1 MFKLIRTLALAGV
14 MLSLASAAAA
24 ESPPGAFAEV
34 EGGRIWYETCG
45 SGSAS
50 IVLLH
55 DGVVHSAGWDEV
67 WPILCRSFR
76 VVRYDRRGYGRSPAA
91 VAPYS
96 ATADLAAVM
105 RAAGMDH
112 AAIIGSSAG
121 GGLAVDFT
129 LQHPNA
135 VDRLVL
141 VGADVSGF
149 AVSQHFIDRNTAL
162 GRLVVKGDIA
172 GAAQDRWLFAPE
184 HDAARRRLVEL
195 LLANPQDLVHPDP
208 ARPAPTARPMLSSIK
223 IPTLILVGEDD
234 IADVQGQAGALEA
247 LIPGSRR
254 VVVPDAGHL
263 MYMES
268 PAVFADLVSG
278 FVRRAAP

>member
-1 MFKLIRTLALAGV
+1 
-14 MLSLASAAAA
+14 
-24 ESPPGAFAEV
+24 
-34 EGGRIWYETCG
+34 
-45 SGSAS
+45 
-50 IVLLH
+50 
-55 DGVVHSAGWDEV
+55 
-67 WPILCRSFR
+67 
-76 VVRYDRRGYGRSPAA
+76 
-91 VAPYS
+91 
-96 ATADLAAVM
+96 M

-112 AAIIGSSAG
+112 AVIVGSSAG
-121 GGLAVDFT
+121 RGLAVDFT

-184 HDAARRRLVEL
+184 HNDARHRLIEL
-195 LLANPQDLVHPDP
+195 LLANPQDLIHPDP
-208 ARPAPTARPMLSSIK
+208 DRAAPRRAAPVARPMLSSIK
-223 IPTLILVGEDD
+223 VPTLILVGEDD

-247 LIPGSRR
+247 LIPGSTR

-263 MYMES
+263 MYTES
-268 PAVFADLVSG
+268 PAVFADLFSR